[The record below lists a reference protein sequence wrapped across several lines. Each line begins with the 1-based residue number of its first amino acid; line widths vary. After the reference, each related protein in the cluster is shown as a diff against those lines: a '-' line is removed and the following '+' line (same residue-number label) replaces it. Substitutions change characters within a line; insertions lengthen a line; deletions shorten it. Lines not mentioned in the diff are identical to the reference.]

1 MSQLE
6 LQLIKKQIQDA
17 FLQRFSPVLLDLY
30 ANPANRPSNAHQL
43 NAFLYFYLRTRA
55 CADTK
60 ECLTED
66 ALEDITRAAEI
77 VEVTGQREILSTWI
91 EQSNEFLKDRI
102 VRPDSSIG
110 ADEQKI
116 LVITDETEGNK
127 NVT

>member
-1 MSQLE
+1 MEPVNFNEIKASKKVKQLIAE
-6 LQLIKKQIQDA
+6 LQE
-17 FLQRFSPVLLDLY
+17 RLL
-30 ANPANRPSNAHQL
+30 
-43 NAFLYFYLRTRA
+43 
-55 CADTK
+55 
-60 ECLTED
+60 LTED

-91 EQSNEFLKDRI
+91 EQSNEFLKNRI

-116 LVITDETEGNK
+116 LVVTDESEGNK

>member
-1 MSQLE
+1 MEPIDYTQIKASKKVLKLIAD
-6 LQLIKKQIQDA
+6 LQE
-17 FLQRFSPVLLDLY
+17 RLL
-30 ANPANRPSNAHQL
+30 
-43 NAFLYFYLRTRA
+43 
-55 CADTK
+55 
-60 ECLTED
+60 LTED

-91 EQSNEFLKDRI
+91 EQANEFLKDRI

-127 NVT
+127 DVT

>member
-1 MSQLE
+1 MDPVNFDKVKASKKVK
-6 LQLIKKQIQDA
+6 QLIAD
-17 FLQRFSPVLLDLY
+17 LQERLL
-30 ANPANRPSNAHQL
+30 
-43 NAFLYFYLRTRA
+43 
-55 CADTK
+55 
-60 ECLTED
+60 LTED

>member
-1 MSQLE
+1 MEPVNFNEIKASKKVK
-6 LQLIKKQIQDA
+6 QLIAD
-17 FLQRFSPVLLDLY
+17 LQERLL
-30 ANPANRPSNAHQL
+30 
-43 NAFLYFYLRTRA
+43 
-55 CADTK
+55 
-60 ECLTED
+60 LTED

-91 EQSNEFLKDRI
+91 EQSNEFLKNRI

-116 LVITDETEGNK
+116 LVVTDETEGNK

>member
-1 MSQLE
+1 MDPVNFDKIKASKKVK
-6 LQLIKKQIQDA
+6 QLIAD
-17 FLQRFSPVLLDLY
+17 LQERLL
-30 ANPANRPSNAHQL
+30 
-43 NAFLYFYLRTRA
+43 
-55 CADTK
+55 
-60 ECLTED
+60 LTED

-91 EQSNEFLKDRI
+91 EQSNEFLKNRI